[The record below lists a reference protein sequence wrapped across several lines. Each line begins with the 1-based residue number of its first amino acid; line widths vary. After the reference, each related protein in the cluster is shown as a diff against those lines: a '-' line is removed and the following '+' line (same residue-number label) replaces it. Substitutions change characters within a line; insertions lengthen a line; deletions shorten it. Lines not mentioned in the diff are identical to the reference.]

1 MKDTRTGTNYAIFF
15 FLFME
20 LKKEKHYIDFD
31 LLKDLFVTH
40 EKSSEKLKTVRGY

>member
-1 MKDTRTGTNYAIFF
+1 MEDTRTGTNYAIFF

-20 LKKEKHYIDFD
+20 LKKAKHYIDFD
-31 LLKDLFVTH
+31 LLKDLFITH